1 MRRMNK
7 VDKSSRVSVGALAIG
22 EADIKFQAASLL
34 ALSQVDAAAA
44 YASLASRLATVALS
58 RFELSLSS
66 AFAQDQSTARLA
78 LSIAHLDRADL
89 RIGNED
95 GAVTRVRLR
104 QRFLASSETPHVF
117 LIVASSEKDH
127 FVALVDA
134 GDARLRWAVE
144 APSFGLEL
152 ARVGWIE
159 LDGAFAA
166 RELGSASLEA
176 GGRAASQ
183 LRDDTELLHLS
194 IDFGILKAFYE
205 KAKAYLQTQSRP
217 WDSTGLARATD
228 DPHIVRQ
235 WGEFAAKINALAKL
249 YDEAVSEVGASEA
262 RRPESEGSALA
273 TARSYASSL
282 AAPFVSGVI
291 EILGASATSDRNG
304 FDLFWRDLAVHA
316 LDTPPVVRLE
326 DIGRRALTR
335 RPAAAKPAP
344 DAPNPANRNAGP
356 SLTARHLVSAEDAL
370 ATARNLAASWSRT
383 AAAIDAERRI
393 PREELRELELS
404 GLLAITIP
412 REYGGPGLPNTVLTR
427 LFRILA
433 ATDTALAQ
441 ISQNHFDFVDTLT
454 SAEPSTQ
461 QFFYAQVLAG
471 ARFGNAIAE
480 RGRRSRR
487 DLATTIVPQGD
498 GYAIEGVKAFCTG
511 ALTAAW
517 VPVLAVHPDGRI
529 LTAYAE
535 RATPGLDVRGDWDA
549 FGQRATFSGTTMLTN
564 VFVPAERVVDR
575 GRGDSMFLLAQFA
588 GNQLIHAAIEVGAAE
603 GALDRASEIM
613 RSGDGPPRPRDLE
626 RLGAW
631 AVQAQAARALVDR
644 AAALVDEAL
653 QAGRPTRDQT
663 ISALIAVDEAKSLA
677 YAIGPA
683 ATGDLLSFAGAPEA
697 RQGLDRFWRNSR
709 THSLH
714 DPIRWRQFFV
724 GNYHLNGALA
734 PDLASRFE
742 GLGRNESNAPDGGL

>member
-1 MRRMNK
+1 MNK
-7 VDKSSRVSVGALAIG
+7 VDKSASVSVGALAVG
-22 EADIKFQAASLL
+22 EADIVFQAASLL
-34 ALSQVDAAAA
+34 ALAQVDAAAA
-44 YASLASRLATVALS
+44 HASLASRLAVVALS
-58 RFELSLSS
+58 RFDLSLSS
-66 AFAQDQSTARLA
+66 ALAEAPSTAGLA
-78 LSIAHLDRADL
+78 LSVAHPDRGELIMGDEEGGL
-89 RIGNED
+89 
-95 GAVTRVRLR
+95 TRVRLR
-104 QRFLASSETPHVF
+104 QRFLASSETPHAF
-117 LIVASSEKDH
+117 LIVASSENDH
-127 FVALVDA
+127 FAALVDA
-134 GDARLRWAVE
+134 ADARLRWTIE
-144 APSFGLEL
+144 APSFGLAL

-159 LDGAFAA
+159 LDGVFAA
-166 RELGSASLEA
+166 RELGAASPEA
-176 GGRAASQ
+176 RGRVASQ
-183 LRDDTELLHLS
+183 LRNDAELLHLS
-194 IDFGILKAFYE
+194 IDFGILRAFHE
-205 KAKAYLQTQSRP
+205 KAKTYLQNQSRP

-235 WGEFAAKINALAKL
+235 WGEFAAKLAAFAKL

-262 RRPESEGSALA
+262 RRPEGEGFALA
-273 TARSYASSL
+273 TARSYGSSF
-282 AAPFVSGVI
+282 AATFVSGVI

-316 LDTPPVVRLE
+316 LDAPPVVRLE
-326 DIGRRALTR
+326 DIGRRALAR
-335 RPAAAKPAP
+335 QPAAKPAS
-344 DAPNPANRNAGP
+344 DAPAPPDGNSRASP
-356 SLTARHLVSAEDAL
+356 TARRLVTAEEAL
-370 ATARNLAASWSRT
+370 ATARALAASWSRT

-393 PREELRELELS
+393 PREELRELGRS

-412 REYGGPGLPNTVLTR
+412 GEHGGPGLPNTVLTR
-427 LFRILA
+427 IFRILA

-461 QFFYAQVLAG
+461 QFFYAQLLAG

-487 DLATTIVPQGD
+487 DLATTIVPRGD
-498 GYAIEGVKAFCTG
+498 GYAIDGVKAFCTG

-517 VPVLAVHPDGRI
+517 VPVLAIHPDGRI
-529 LTAYAE
+529 LTAYVE

-549 FGQRATFSGTTMLTN
+549 FGQRATFSGTTVLTD

-575 GRGDSMFLLAQFA
+575 GRGDPMFLLAQFA

-603 GALDRASEIM
+603 GALDRASEFM
-613 RSGDGPPRPRDLE
+613 RSGEGSPRPRDLE
-626 RLGAW
+626 RLGAG
-631 AVQAQAARALVDR
+631 AVQTQAARALVDR

-653 QAGRPTRDQT
+653 QARRPTRDQT

-683 ATGDLLSFAGAPEA
+683 ATGDLLSFAGGPEA

-734 PDLASRFE
+734 PDLANRFE
-742 GLGRNESNAPDGGL
+742 GAERNESAARGGL